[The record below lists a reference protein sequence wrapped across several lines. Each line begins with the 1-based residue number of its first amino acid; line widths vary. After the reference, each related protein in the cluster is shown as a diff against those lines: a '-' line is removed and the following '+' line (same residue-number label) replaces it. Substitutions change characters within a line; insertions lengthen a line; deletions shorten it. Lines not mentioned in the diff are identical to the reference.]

1 MTLVEFLNARLDED
15 EAVVK
20 EAIAALERDP
30 DALIDDGL
38 GWYANNAD
46 SSGDS
51 IVAVGPRRGAAEV
64 EAKRRIVN
72 DYLACLGTNPG
83 TSVAGHPV
91 ATAATL
97 PVLEVAASTVQRG
110 AAIAFERVLRDLALP
125 YAGHPDYD
133 PDWKS

>member
-1 MTLVEFLNARLDED
+1 MTLTEFLTARLDED
-15 EAVVK
+15 EERAGSGWSHDGDGRWERTDEGQSILTPRAV
-20 EAIAALERDP
+20 L
-30 DALIDDGL
+30 
-38 GWYANNAD
+38 
-46 SSGDS
+46 
-51 IVAVGPRRGAAEV
+51 AEV

-125 YAGHPDYD
+125 YADHPDCD
-133 PDWKS
+133 PGWKP